1 MSELEDHESAKLAIE
16 GMRVLADSL
25 CGQADKFAEDDGEGK
40 PMIDY
45 VERLGGPNGPKAAA
59 IMRAMVEAANNHES
73 QGDMP
78 ERMYDF
84 LKANYARMKA
94 EGGPGPRMEDAAEL
108 YNRTVKVE
116 G

>member
-1 MSELEDHESAKLAIE
+1 MSEFEDLEAAKLAIE

-45 VERLGGPNGPKAAA
+45 VEKLGGPNGPKAAA
-59 IMRAMVEAANNHES
+59 IMRAMVQAANSHES
-73 QGDMP
+73 ADDMP
-78 ERMYDF
+78 ERMYAF
-84 LKANYARMKA
+84 LKENHARMVA
-94 EGGPGPRMEDAAEL
+94 AGGPTQRMKDALAL

>member
-1 MSELEDHESAKLAIE
+1 MSEFEELEAAKLAIE

-45 VERLGGPNGPKAAA
+45 VEKLGGPNGPKAAA
-59 IMRAMVEAANNHES
+59 IMRAMVQAANNHES

-78 ERMYDF
+78 ERMYAF